1 MPSFCNKCA
10 TQLKPV
16 FLEDDWRRD
25 RHSWPL
31 FDEET
36 GSKIGRIR
44 PVCESCEPN
53 WFRETKIISNFCE
66 LESHHEETLLFMDP
80 VTNLSTGLV
89 SFFGD
94 ISDSSALFLAPGQ
107 SEWQIATNEKDFQSL
122 LTPILV
128 NADETWSLRL
138 FFRNQDP
145 SEINILQPLL
155 VFQQL
160 IKIVSE
166 RKEIS
171 SDFLHTHA
179 DLQEAGTY
187 RPRWFGLSA
196 LNFDA
201 DSQAPKPGMSL
212 NSIITYKWTKEDE
225 QARAYRLA
233 EALTPVK
240 PRKTCEW
247 CSRPKKT
254 VAYGTQYSEAPK
266 GMVGLNWQKNRFSA
280 ETLCVSCSGLK
291 PMLYGT
297 ELEPLENTTIRRR
310 EPKKLDWQ
318 RGFKAGE
325 YLTQA
330 QAETRRV
337 PTNDLILHKQRLP
350 EIVWGIFM
358 QDLHRDQRDAF
369 IQALWEAGWTNRAI
383 SEAANVS
390 LERVRQII
398 LQPRIYRN
406 SLGVPEA
413 PRKPAK
419 IQPVYIEPNAQDLER
434 LLELQPLAQQV
445 RSNSPKFRA
454 EAEEYTKL
462 LAKVHIQDGVT
473 LYRLAKRLG
482 VTHGA
487 LRFRLARYGYIESS
501 GQSKSYKKVRDENR
515 VNYEE

>member
-44 PVCESCEPN
+44 PVCDTCEPN
-53 WFRETKIISNFCE
+53 WFKETKIISEFCE
-66 LESHHEETLLFMDP
+66 LEAHHEETLLFMDP
-80 VTNLSTGLV
+80 VTNVATGLV

-145 SEINILQPLL
+145 SEIHNREPLL

-166 RKEIS
+166 SKEIT
-171 SDFLHTHA
+171 SDFLKTHA
-179 DLQEAGTY
+179 NLQEVGTY

-201 DSQAPKPGMSL
+201 DSQAPKAGMSL
-212 NSIITYKWTKEDE
+212 NSIMTYKWTKDDE
-225 QARAYRLA
+225 QDRAYRLE

-240 PRKTCEW
+240 LRKTCEW
-247 CSRPKKT
+247 CSRPKKA
-254 VAYGTQYSEAPK
+254 VAYGSQYSEAPK
-266 GMVGLNWQKNRFSA
+266 GMVGLNWQRNRFSP
-280 ETLCVSCSGLK
+280 ELLCVSCSGLK
-291 PMLYGT
+291 PQVYGT
-297 ELEPLENTTIRRR
+297 ELEPVNDRTSRRR

-318 RGFKAGE
+318 RGFKPSE
-325 YLTQA
+325 LLTQA
-330 QAETRRV
+330 QADERRV
-337 PTNDLILHKQRLP
+337 PTNDLILHKQKLP

-358 QDLHRDQRDAF
+358 QDLHRDQRDSF

-406 SLGVPEA
+406 SLVVPEP
-413 PRKPAK
+413 PRKPGK
-419 IQPVYIEPNAQDLER
+419 IQPVYIEPKPQDLER

-445 RSNSPKFRA
+445 RSNSPLFRS

-462 LAKVHIQDGVT
+462 MAKVHLEDKVPI
-473 LYRLAKRLG
+473 YRLAKRLG

-501 GQSKSYKKVRDENR
+501 GQSKSYQKVRDENR
-515 VNYEE
+515 ASHED